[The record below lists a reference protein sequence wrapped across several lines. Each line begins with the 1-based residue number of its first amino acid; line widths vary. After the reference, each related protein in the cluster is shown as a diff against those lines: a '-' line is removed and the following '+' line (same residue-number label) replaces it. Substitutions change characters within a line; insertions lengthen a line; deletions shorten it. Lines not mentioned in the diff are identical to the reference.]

1 MLLLKTPS
9 FARLLTLTN
18 IKDAKATVTLVNN
31 TMRKTIIPVKN
42 SPFGMYSNY
51 IMNKSFGRSVSNYFF
66 SSKY

>member
-42 SPFGMYSNY
+42 SPFGMYSNFK
-51 IMNKSFGRSVSNYFF
+51 MNKSFGRPASNYFF